1 MDMSRLNDGQAYVV
15 IYTWIQGRSFVI
27 VVLQALYVPELFNR
41 ANLGS
46 Q

>member
-1 MDMSRLNDGQAYVV
+1 MAKDMLF
-15 IYTWIQGRSFVI
+15 YTWIHGRSSFI

-41 ANLGS
+41 ASLGS

>member
-1 MDMSRLNDGQAYVV
+1 MVAKHILYD
-15 IYTWIQGRSFVI
+15 TWIQGRSSVI

-41 ANLGS
+41 ASLGS